1 MTKAYYYE
9 EIKMSYIDKVQKAI
23 EERLENNAAWL
34 TLKNGAELGI
44 YKMQN
49 GDVKI
54 VDKCANVL
62 AQFSNTGY
70 NEYCG
75 GYAMFNATVFV
86 IKASR

>member
-1 MTKAYYYE
+1 MTKVYYYE
-9 EIKMSYIDKVQKAI
+9 DIKMSYIDKVQKAI
-23 EERLENNAAWL
+23 EERLENNSAWL
-34 TLKNGAELGI
+34 TLKNGVELGI

-54 VDKCANVL
+54 VDKHANML

-75 GYAMFNATVFV
+75 GFAMFNTAVLV
-86 IKASR
+86 IRLSR